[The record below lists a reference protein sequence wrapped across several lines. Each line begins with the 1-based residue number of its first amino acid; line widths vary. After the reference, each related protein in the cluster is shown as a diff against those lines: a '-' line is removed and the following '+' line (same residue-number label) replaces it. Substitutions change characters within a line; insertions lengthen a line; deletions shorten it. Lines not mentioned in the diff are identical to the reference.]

1 MNKGADAAKGDH
13 KRDDG
18 KVAGRFMLKLSGEAF
33 AAWAGVSVS
42 TPTSYTPSPGKS
54 RRSSVTARKSRSS
67 SAAATSSAAP
77 SSSSAAWT
85 GPGPTTWACS
95 ARS

>member
-1 MNKGADAAKGDH
+1 MNKGADAAQGDH
-13 KRDDG
+13 KREDG

-33 AAWAGVSVS
+33 AGGGVSVS

-54 RRSSVTARKSRSS
+54 RRSSAAARKSRSS